1 MPRANK
7 LVEPQRPTF
16 PLYFINLHKSDTDIL
31 DSSACGARVAVS
43 VCLSVCLCVVRHKIS
58 FALYIYSQNVY
69 KIANY
74 QIEFHLKTDTIKEG
88 KQFIFINMR

>member
-43 VCLSVCLCVVRHKIS
+43 VCLSVCLCVVRHKFLS
-58 FALYIYSQNVY
+58 LYIFIRKMYIKLQ
-69 KIANY
+69 
-74 QIEFHLKTDTIKEG
+74 TIKLNS
-88 KQFIFINMR
+88 I